1 MKQQALLCLRFVSV
15 SKLARNTDDRILGR
29 ATTAFKGLM
38 MELRSVKDNKPFCLE
53 LGYPVRLL
61 KAGEASQVSY
71 VPESLKA

>member
-38 MELRSVKDNKPFCLE
+38 MELRSVKDNKHF
-53 LGYPVRLL
+53 
-61 KAGEASQVSY
+61 AWS
-71 VPESLKA
+71 